1 MTNSSEVTSDGP
13 TDQHD
18 DSAKIQ
24 TRGPGRGFAWAV
36 AAFVVVLAIGGLYF
50 AFSGDDGQL
59 VDQTT
64 VPTPTTI
71 PSTAPNATPLPERLQ
86 EPIGELGPGVY
97 FLNADGDASA
107 TTHATFVIE
116 GPGWRG
122 SSEGVSKGALSL
134 HLHQT
139 DEPSAP
145 GCGARNGMAAG
156 STAADLADGFAA
168 SDLTVREP
176 PAPVSA
182 FGHDGYHAVIEVPTG
197 CAFAVGWQWNI
208 FLRPGD
214 VMEGWIFDIDG
225 DIVIVEAMWRTES
238 QDPSLAELRAVIDTL
253 VLTP

>member
-18 DSAKIQ
+18 DSAKTQ
-24 TRGPGRGFAWAV
+24 TPSPGRGFAWAV
-36 AAFVVVLAIGGLYF
+36 AAFAVVLATGGLYF
-50 AFSGDDGQL
+50 AFNGDDGQV

-64 VPTPTTI
+64 VPTPTTVA
-71 PSTAPNATPLPERLQ
+71 SSAPNATRLPERLQ

-97 FLNADGDASA
+97 FLNTDGDSSA

-145 GCGARNGMAAG
+145 GCGATNGMAAG

-168 SDLTVREP
+168 TDLTVREA

-197 CAFAVGWQWNI
+197 CAFAVGWQWNL

-214 VMEGWIFDIDG
+214 VMEAWIFDIDG
-225 DIVIVEAMWRTES
+225 EIVLVEAMWRTES
-238 QDPSLAELRAVIDTL
+238 QDPSLAELRAIVDTL